1 MLLFN
6 KLKEYKDFTCTEKT
20 VIDFI
25 LENPKKAVNLS
36 IDELANATYSSP
48 ACIVRLAKKL
58 GMKGY
63 SEFKIKLASELSS
76 LILDEKRIEINMP
89 IKESTNEE
97 DIPEKFYKMYHQIID
112 DVYNSLD
119 VHQLKNVANLI
130 YRSDAIT
137 MYGVGSSLLV
147 VQDFI
152 MKCQKLR
159 LPIFYNTQI
168 GFENVHRIKTVRNP
182 IAIIVSNNATSTRV
196 KNWVFENI
204 HLNIPVILITSNEKS
219 SLTKLCKQTI
229 VLNHGENDIIKQGS
243 FASKISMT
251 FLLDN
256 IYMLLFMKDY
266 EENIHYI
273 HDFEKVVYK
282 KRNSHKKEHE
292 S

>member
-1 MLLFN
+1 MSIFN
-6 KLKEYKDFTCTEKT
+6 KLKEYKGFTCTEKS

-25 LENPKKAVNLS
+25 LKSPKEAVNLS
-36 IDELANATYSSP
+36 IDELANVTYSSP
-48 ACIVRLAKKL
+48 ACIVRLAKKI

-63 SEFKIKLASELSS
+63 SEFKIKLASELNS
-76 LILDEKRIEINMP
+76 LILNEKRIEINMP
-89 IKESTNEE
+89 IEENTKEEE
-97 DIPEKFYKMYHQIID
+97 IPEKFYKMYHQVVD

-147 VQDFI
+147 VQDFV

-168 GFENVHRIKTVRNP
+168 GFENVHRIKTSKNP
-182 IAIIVSNNATSTRV
+182 IAVIVSNNATSTRV
-196 KNWVFENI
+196 KNWVLENTQ
-204 HLNIPVILITSNEKS
+204 LKIPVILITSNEKS
-219 SLTKLCKQTI
+219 PLIKLCKQTI
-229 VLNHGENDIIKQGS
+229 VLNHGENNILKQGS

-251 FLLDN
+251 FILDN
-256 IYMLLFMKDY
+256 IYMLLFMKEY
-266 EENIHYI
+266 ETNIHYI
-273 HDFEKVVYK
+273 HDFEKNVYK
-282 KRNSHKKEHE
+282 KRDTQKKEHE